1 MKILYSPHF
10 TRSYREAPE
19 AIQQAFDKQSL
30 LLLPNLRHPSLHA
43 KKYDESADLWQ
54 ARVTGSW
61 RFYFKIEGNT
71 FRLEEIKAHP
81 KK

>member
-10 TRSYREAPE
+10 ARSFRKAPD
-19 AIQQAFDKQSL
+19 AIRQAFDK
-30 LLLPNLRHPSLHA
+30 LRHPSLHA

-54 ARVTGSW
+54 ARVTGPW
-61 RFYFKIEGNT
+61 RFYFKIAGDT
-71 FRLEEIKAHP
+71 YRLEEIKAHP